1 MPRIKGD
8 NEMNKTPEIAVNR
21 PHLSVRYTRSQL
33 EGTGALDKSTI
44 RRQLLIHFG
53 FSPEKP
59 ITVRH
64 EFDARYYEQ
73 DIDEPID
80 TPMFG

>member
-1 MPRIKGD
+1 MPRIKGSS
-8 NEMNKTPEIAVNR
+8 TPQIIINR